1 MFADNT
7 FSFQPFFAYLQK
19 EYKQIIRDPSTMLI
33 AFLLPLLMIFI
44 FGYGVSLDADNVK
57 IGIILEDTSTEA
69 RSLANAFLATP
80 YFDARTGYD
89 RVALEND
96 LTAGRLR
103 GVVTIPPD
111 FSRNINRKT
120 TAPLQLLLDGSETN
134 TAKFVLNYAE
144 GVVNNWLAQRAT
156 AGIRTRKP
164 PITLEP
170 RVWFNPSLISR
181 EVLLPG
187 SVAIIMSLIGTL
199 LTALVVAREWE
210 RGTMEAM
217 MSTPIRIREM
227 LLGKL
232 IPYFLLGL
240 GSMALCVGLSV
251 TLFDV
256 PFRGSYAVL
265 LLATSCFLLA
275 ALGQGLLISTL
286 TRNQFVSGQI
296 SIMVG
301 FLPAFMLSGFIF
313 EISSMPLFI
322 QAITYLLPPRYFV
335 TILQS
340 SFLSG
345 TIWDLVLPNL
355 VAMLV
360 IALFFFGLTA
370 RMTVK
375 RLD

>member
-1 MFADNT
+1 MNS
-7 FSFQPFFAYLQK
+7 FSFQRFFAYLQK

-33 AFLLPLLMIFI
+33 AFVLPLLMLFI
-44 FGYGVSLDADNVK
+44 FGYGVSLDANKIK
-57 IGIILEDTSTEA
+57 IGIVLEDTSTEA
-69 RSLANAFLATP
+69 RSLVNAFLATS
-80 YFDARTGYD
+80 YFDVRTGYD
-89 RVALEND
+89 RLALEKE
-96 LTAGRLR
+96 LTGGRVR
-103 GVVTIPPD
+103 GVIILPSD
-111 FSRNINRKT
+111 FSQNINRGS
-120 TAPLQLLLDGSETN
+120 TASLQVLLDGSETN

-144 GVVNNWLAQRAT
+144 GVVANWKAQRSLEKERS
-156 AGIRTRKP
+156 ILS
-164 PITLEP
+164 PITMQP
-170 RVWFNPSLISR
+170 RVWFNPELISR
-181 EVLLPG
+181 DVLLPG

-240 GSMALCVGLSV
+240 SSMAICVFLSV
-251 TLFDV
+251 TLFAV
-256 PFRGSYAVL
+256 PFRGSYLVL
-265 LLATSCFLLA
+265 LLSTSCFLLA

-301 FLPAFMLSGFIF
+301 FLPAFILSGFIF
-313 EISSMPLFI
+313 EISSMPWPI

-335 TILQS
+335 SILQS
-340 SFLSG
+340 TFLAG
-345 TIWDLVLPNL
+345 VIWDLILPDL
-355 VAMLV
+355 LAMVV
-360 IALFFFGLTA
+360 IALFFFILTA
-370 RMTVK
+370 RKTVK

>member
-1 MFADNT
+1 MKG
-7 FSFQPFFAYLQK
+7 FSFQRFFAYLQK
-19 EYKQIIRDPSTMLI
+19 EFKQILRDPSTLLI
-33 AFLLPLLMIFI
+33 AFVLPLMMIFL
-44 FGYGVSLDADNVK
+44 FAYGVSLDADKIK
-57 IGIILEDTSTEA
+57 IGILLEDTSTEA
-69 RSLANAFLATP
+69 RSLTNAFLATP
-80 YFDARTGYD
+80 YFDAQTGYD
-89 RVALEND
+89 RLALENE

-103 GVVTIPPD
+103 GVVTIPSD
-111 FSRNINRKT
+111 FSQNINRGKKAT
-120 TAPLQLLLDGSETN
+120 LQVMLDGSETN

-144 GVVNNWLAQRAT
+144 GVVTNWSLQRVIEKIQTT
-156 AGIRTRKP
+156 AP

-170 RVWFNPSLISR
+170 RVWFNPELISR
-181 EVLLPG
+181 NVLLPG

-210 RGTMEAM
+210 RGTMESM

-240 GSMALCVGLSV
+240 ASMALCVTLSV
-251 TLFDV
+251 TLFEV
-256 PFRGSYAVL
+256 PFRGSYLVL

-296 SIMVG
+296 SIMAG
-301 FLPAFMLSGFIF
+301 FLPAFILSGFIF
-313 EISSMPLFI
+313 EISSMPWPI

-345 TIWDLVLPNL
+345 TVWALILPNL
-355 VAMLV
+355 LAMLM
-360 IALFFFGLTA
+360 IAFIFFILTA
-370 RMTVK
+370 LKTAK

>member
-1 MFADNT
+1 MKN
-7 FSFQPFFAYLQK
+7 FSFQRFFAYLQK
-19 EYKQIIRDPSTMLI
+19 EYKQILRDPSTMLI
-33 AFLLPLLMIFI
+33 AFVLPLMMIFI
-44 FGYGVSLDADNVK
+44 FGYGVSLDADKIK
-57 IGIILEDTSTEA
+57 IGILFEDTSTEA

-80 YFDARTGYD
+80 YFDAQTGYD
-89 RVALEND
+89 RLALEAD
-96 LTAGRLR
+96 LTGGRLR
-103 GVVTIPPD
+103 GLVTIPSN
-111 FSRNINRKT
+111 FSQNINRGT
-120 TAPLQLLLDGSETN
+120 IASLQVLLDGSETN

-144 GVVNNWLAQRAT
+144 GVVANWTLQRALQK
-156 AGIRTRKP
+156 IKTRIP
-164 PITLEP
+164 PITMEP
-170 RVWFNPSLISR
+170 RVWFNPALVSR
-181 EVLLPG
+181 DVLLPG

-210 RGTMEAM
+210 KGTMEAM

-240 GSMALCVGLSV
+240 GSMTLCVTLAV
-251 TLFDV
+251 TLFEV
-256 PFRGSYAVL
+256 PFRGSYLVL
-265 LLATSCFLLA
+265 LLSTSCFLLA

-313 EISSMPLFI
+313 EISSMPWPI

-340 SFLSG
+340 AFLSG
-345 TIWDLVLPNL
+345 TIWDLIIPNL
-355 VAMLV
+355 LAMLA
-360 IALFFFGLTA
+360 IAFFFFIITA
-370 RMTVK
+370 HYTVK

>member
-1 MFADNT
+1 MKN
-7 FSFQPFFAYLQK
+7 FSFQRFFAYLQK
-19 EYKQIIRDPSTMLI
+19 EYKQILRDPSTFLI
-33 AFLLPLLMIFI
+33 AFVLPLMMIFL
-44 FGYGVSLDADNVK
+44 FGYGVSLDADKIK

-69 RSLANAFLATP
+69 RSMVSSFLATP
-80 YFDARTGYD
+80 YFDAQTGYNRLTLID
-89 RVALEND
+89 D

-103 GVVTIPPD
+103 GVLTVPSD
-111 FSRNINRKT
+111 FSRNINRGTK
-120 TAPLQLLLDGSETN
+120 AKLQLMLDGSETN

-144 GVVNNWLAQRAT
+144 AVVTNWNLQRVIEKNQLST
-156 AGIRTRKP
+156 P
-164 PITLEP
+164 PIRLEP
-170 RVWFNPSLISR
+170 QVWFNPELISR
-181 EVLLPG
+181 NVLLPG

-217 MSTPIRIREM
+217 MSTPIRILEM

-240 GSMALCVGLSV
+240 GSMTLCVTLSI
-251 TLFDV
+251 TLFEV
-256 PFRGSYAVL
+256 PFKGSYLVL

-286 TRNQFVSGQI
+286 TRNQFVAGQI
-296 SIMVG
+296 SIMAG
-301 FLPAFMLSGFIF
+301 FLPAYILSGFIF
-313 EISSMPLFI
+313 EISSMPWPI
-322 QAITYLLPPRYFV
+322 QAMTYLLPPRYFV

-345 TIWDLVLPNL
+345 TIWELILPNL
-355 VAMLV
+355 LAMSV
-360 IALFFFGLTA
+360 IAFIFFVLTA
-370 RMTVK
+370 RKTAK

>member
-1 MFADNT
+1 MNS
-7 FSFQPFFAYLQK
+7 FSVQRFFAYLQK
-19 EYKQIIRDPSTMLI
+19 EYKQILRDPSTALI
-33 AFLLPLLMIFI
+33 AFVLPLLMIFI
-44 FGYGVSLDADNVK
+44 FGYGVSLDADKIK
-57 IGIILEDTSTEA
+57 IGIVLEDTSTEA
-69 RSLANAFLATP
+69 RSLVNAFLATP
-80 YFDARTGYD
+80 YFDARTSYD
-89 RVALEND
+89 RLALEEE
-96 LTAGRLR
+96 LTGGRLR
-103 GVVTIPPD
+103 GVITIPPN
-111 FSRNINRKT
+111 FSQNINRGT
-120 TAPLQLLLDGSETN
+120 TAPLQVLLDGSETN
-134 TAKFVLNYAE
+134 TAKFVLLYAN
-144 GVVNNWLAQRAT
+144 GVVGNWTLQRT
-156 AGIRTRKP
+156 LEKIKTTLP
-164 PITLEP
+164 PMSMEP
-170 RVWFNPSLISR
+170 RVWFNSDLVSR
-181 EVLLPG
+181 NVLLPG

-240 GSMALCVGLSV
+240 GSMALCVTLSV
-251 TLFDV
+251 SLFGV
-256 PFRGSYAVL
+256 PFRGSYLVL

-301 FLPAFMLSGFIF
+301 FLPAFILSGFIF
-313 EISSMPLFI
+313 EIASMPWPIRAL
-322 QAITYLLPPRYFV
+322 TYLLPPRYFV

-345 TIWDLVLPNL
+345 TVWDLILPNL
-355 VAMLV
+355 FAMLV
-360 IALFFFGLTA
+360 IALIFFVITA
-370 RMTVK
+370 RKTVK

>member
-1 MFADNT
+1 MNS
-7 FSFQPFFAYLQK
+7 FSFQRFFAYFQK
-19 EYKQIIRDPSTMLI
+19 EFKQILRDPSTILI
-33 AFLLPLLMIFI
+33 AFVLPLMMIFI
-44 FGYGVSLDADNVK
+44 FGYGVSLDADKIK

-69 RSLANAFLATP
+69 RSLANSFLATP
-80 YFDARTGYD
+80 YFDVQTGYD
-89 RVALEND
+89 RLAFEAEM
-96 LTAGRLR
+96 TGGRLR
-103 GVVTIPPD
+103 GLITIPSD
-111 FSRNINRKT
+111 FSRDINEGTK
-120 TAPLQLLLDGSETN
+120 APLQVLLDGSETN

-144 GVVNNWLAQRAT
+144 GVVANWNIQRALEKEK
-156 AGIRTRKP
+156 IIKP
-164 PITLEP
+164 PVTMEP
-170 RVWFNPSLISR
+170 RVWFNPELASR

-187 SVAIIMSLIGTL
+187 SISVIMSLIGTL

-217 MSTPIRIREM
+217 MSTPIRISEM

-232 IPYFLLGL
+232 IPYYLLGL
-240 GSMALCVGLSV
+240 GSMTLCVTLSV
-251 TLFDV
+251 TLFAV
-256 PFRGSYAVL
+256 PFRGSYFIL
-265 LLATSCFLLA
+265 FLATTCFLMA

-313 EISSMPLFI
+313 EISAMPLPI
-322 QAITYLLPPRYFV
+322 RILTYVLPPRYLV

-345 TIWDLVLPNL
+345 VPWDLLLPNL
-355 VAMLV
+355 FAMV
-360 IALFFFGLTA
+360 FIAFIFFILTA
-370 RMTVK
+370 RKTAK

>member
-1 MFADNT
+1 MKN
-7 FSFQPFFAYLQK
+7 FSFQRFFAYLQK
-19 EYKQIIRDPSTMLI
+19 EYKQILRDPSTMLI
-33 AFLLPLLMIFI
+33 AFVLPLMMIFI
-44 FGYGVSLDADNVK
+44 FGYGVSLDADKIK
-57 IGIILEDTSTEA
+57 IGILLEDTSTEA
-69 RSLANAFLATP
+69 RSLANAFLATT
-80 YFDARTGYD
+80 YFDAQTGYD
-89 RVALEND
+89 RKALEED
-96 LTAGRLR
+96 LTGGRLR
-103 GVVTIPPD
+103 GLVTIPTN
-111 FSRNINRKT
+111 FSQNINRGT
-120 TAPLQLLLDGSETN
+120 NTSLQVLLDGSETN

-144 GVVNNWLAQRAT
+144 GVVANWTLQRALQKKK
-156 AGIRTRKP
+156 TRIP
-164 PITLEP
+164 PITMEP
-170 RVWFNPSLISR
+170 RVWFNPALVSR
-181 EVLLPG
+181 DVLLPG

-240 GSMALCVGLSV
+240 GSMTLCVTLAV
-251 TLFDV
+251 TLFEV
-256 PFRGSYAVL
+256 PFRGSYLVL
-265 LLATSCFLLA
+265 LLSTSCFLLA

-313 EISSMPLFI
+313 EISSMPWPI

-340 SFLSG
+340 AFLSG
-345 TIWDLVLPNL
+345 TIWDLIIPNL
-355 VAMLV
+355 LAMLA
-360 IALFFFGLTA
+360 IAFFFFIITA
-370 RMTVK
+370 HYTVK

>member
-1 MFADNT
+1 MSINDS
-7 FSFQPFFAYLQK
+7 FSFPRFFAYLQK
-19 EYKQIIRDPSTMLI
+19 EFKQILRDPSTTLI
-33 AFLLPLLMIFI
+33 AFVLPLIMIFI
-44 FGYGVSLDADNVK
+44 FGYGVSLDADKIK

-69 RSLANAFLATP
+69 RSLVNAFLATS
-80 YFDARTGYD
+80 YFDAQTSYD
-89 RVALEND
+89 RLALEDD
-96 LTAGRLR
+96 LTGGRLR
-103 GVVTIPPD
+103 GVVTIPSN
-111 FSRNINRKT
+111 FSQNINRRTKAT
-120 TAPLQLLLDGSETN
+120 VQVLLDGSETN

-144 GVVNNWLAQRAT
+144 GVVSNWNFQRT
-156 AGIRTRKP
+156 IEKMKTTVP
-164 PITLEP
+164 PIAMEP
-170 RVWFNPSLISR
+170 RVWFNPELVSR
-181 EVLLPG
+181 DVLLPG

-240 GSMALCVGLSV
+240 GSMTLCVTFSV
-251 TLFDV
+251 TLFEV
-256 PFRGSYAVL
+256 PFRGSYLVL
-265 LLATSCFLLA
+265 LLSTSCFLLA

-301 FLPAFMLSGFIF
+301 FLPAFILSGFIF
-313 EISSMPLFI
+313 EISSMPWPI

-340 SFLSG
+340 AFLTG
-345 TIWDLVLPNL
+345 VIWDLILPNL
-355 VAMLV
+355 FAMLA
-360 IALFFFGLTA
+360 IALFFFTVTA
-370 RMTVK
+370 RKTAK